1 METTETLLHADG
13 TNCYAWT
20 CQT

>member
-20 CQT
+20 WQT